1 MGCSQSGNVRMQDST
16 IQLDTYLTPEQVR
29 LVKQSWMI
37 LGEDMEVTGLL
48 VFKKLF
54 ENNEGLKKLFYKLMK
69 SDNPDK
75 LEFDQEKL
83 KTHATIVMQGL
94 GAAVES
100 LEDSVFLTNV
110 LIAMGERHATYNV
123 KSEMVPH
130 LWPAI
135 RDAFKELMGE
145 DFSPAVENAWLHVF
159 EYIGSKFKMG
169 IVSGKNK

>member
-1 MGCSQSGNVRMQDST
+1 MGCSQSGSVRMQRSSQ
-16 IQLDTYLTPEQVR
+16 QLENYLTSEQVR
-29 LVKQSWMI
+29 LVKQSWLI
-37 LGEDMEVTGLL
+37 LGEDMAATGLL

-54 ENNEGLKKLFYKLMK
+54 ESNEGMKKLFYKLMRCD
-69 SDNPDK
+69 SSEQ

-83 KTHATIVMQGL
+83 TRHATIVMQGL

-110 LIAMGERHATYNV
+110 LIAMGERHAMYNV
-123 KSEMVPH
+123 KTEMVPH

-145 DFSPAVENAWLHVF
+145 DFLPAVESAWLHVF

-169 IVSGKNK
+169 IVSGKQ